1 MCVICYQICE
11 ACDEHQAERLTRA
24 AARLVGVSIDDF
36 EPEKKIEKDKNAC
49 MRPASGGCQSASGR
63 GPRTASEGN
72 VSFVPGTFIISSF
85 PEIGSCTEK
94 HWP

>member
-24 AARLVGVSIDDF
+24 AARLVAVSIDDF

-63 GPRTASEGN
+63 GPRNVDASETSMEGDPD
-72 VSFVPGTFIISSF
+72 VRQS
-85 PEIGSCTEK
+85 
-94 HWP
+94 

>member
-24 AARLVGVSIDDF
+24 AARLVAVSIDDF

-49 MRPASGGCQSASGR
+49 MRPGG
-63 GPRTASEGN
+63 GN
-72 VSFVPGTFIISSF
+72 GDGTWGCSMCFPSKHSFIIYQS
-85 PEIGSCTEK
+85 
-94 HWP
+94 

>member
-24 AARLVGVSIDDF
+24 AARLVAVSIDDF

-63 GPRTASEGN
+63 GPRTASEGRA
-72 VSFVPGTFIISSF
+72 
-85 PEIGSCTEK
+85 
-94 HWP
+94 